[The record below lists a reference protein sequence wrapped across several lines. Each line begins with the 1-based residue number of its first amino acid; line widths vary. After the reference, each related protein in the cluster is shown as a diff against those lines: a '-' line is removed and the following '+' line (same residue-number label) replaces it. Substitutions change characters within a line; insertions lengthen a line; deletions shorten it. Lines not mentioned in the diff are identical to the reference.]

1 MLWLA
6 NASVARALP
15 NPRCAQD
22 VSPKPCASVRAV
34 SGHQRR
40 DEGSEITA
48 VWGAKGGAG
57 ASTVSL
63 NLASYLASLGRS
75 VLLLDADLNG
85 GGLPLLAGCVEPVPV
100 AIDSELAVAEL
111 SEALLRLRSAD
122 SQLKG
127 GGSALGLRSRSASP
141 ATTTT
146 ASSSPPASADLLSAA
161 SMPYNQ
167 RPDAHRFGGARSSQ
181 HADTGTA
188 KHGKASDAASAALV
202 ADVAPGLYMAR
213 ALVPTDTILQPSE
226 LELPAACH
234 GSLLHTLPVDHVVV
248 DLGSYLSAPQ
258 RTLILGADRTLAV
271 LTPEPL
277 AVSRLFKQLRT
288 LTQLDALSLCESD
301 AERAALRRL
310 DATTEGPRHWYA
322 RLASRDGRLAHA
334 LRHRAEDRA
343 WLCVL
348 NMTRARAEM
357 DVGPHIVSVA
367 RAALGLRLAC
377 VGALDFDDVV
387 RNGAITRR
395 PLLLHNPV
403 ARAAKL
409 FERVARVALTAASG
423 ESRLLTL
430 PPPPALDRT
439 RESLYDV
446 LELSFEASE
455 EEIRRGHRRLRQ
467 AFADESIAGAGAWS
481 SGERSAALLKLDEA
495 LKVLTNPA
503 LREAY
508 DLSVSPPSRRI
519 SLAPRA
525 SVQPEA
531 LVAAQALV
539 DALSPETIDGP
550 TLRQVR
556 EARGLSLQE
565 IAEQTRIR
573 SLFLT
578 AIEEESV
585 AALPARVYVAG
596 FVRQYLS
603 RLGIDEPWAE
613 GALLN
618 RLCPQDGPKPS
629 HRLGASHSG
638 AP

>member
-1 MLWLA
+1 MGL
-6 NASVARALP
+6 
-15 NPRCAQD
+15 
-22 VSPKPCASVRAV
+22 V
-34 SGHQRR
+34 SGHRSN
-40 DEGSEITA
+40 DGSSEVTA

-85 GGLPLLAGCVEPVPV
+85 GGLPLLAGCAEPRPI
-100 AIDSELAVAEL
+100 AIDSELAIGEL
-111 SEALLRLRSAD
+111 AEALTRLGTD
-122 SQLKG
+122 EGVLKR
-127 GGSALGLRSRSASP
+127 GSGALGLRARSAP
-141 ATTTT
+141 AV
-146 ASSSPPASADLLSAA
+146 SK
-161 SMPYNQ
+161 
-167 RPDAHRFGGARSSQ
+167 ARSSSLAPPVPAPPSGAGDVSATRVP
-181 HADTGTA
+181 HRDNDGPLGY
-188 KHGKASDAASAALV
+188 GKRDLDVEV
-202 ADVAPGLYMAR
+202 APLATDVGPGLYLAR
-213 ALVPTDTILQPSE
+213 AVVPTDVLLKPDE
-226 LELPAACH
+226 LELAAACY
-234 GSLLHTLPVDHVVV
+234 GSLLRTLPVDHVVV

-258 RTLILGADRTLAV
+258 RTLIRCADRTLAV

-277 AVSRLFKQLRT
+277 AVSRLFKQLRV
-288 LTQLDALSLCESD
+288 LTQLDALALCESD

-310 DATTEGPRHWYA
+310 DAATEGPRHWYA
-322 RLASRDGRLAHA
+322 RLASRNGRLAHA

-348 NMTRARAEM
+348 NMTRSRAET
-357 DVGPHIVSVA
+357 DVGSHIVSVA

-395 PLLLHNPV
+395 PLLLANPV

-409 FERVARVALTAASG
+409 FERVARVALTAVDG
-423 ESRLLTL
+423 ESRLLSLT
-430 PPPPALDRT
+430 PPPALDRT

-467 AFADESIAGAGAWS
+467 AFSDESIAGAGAWNAS
-481 SGERSAALLKLDEA
+481 ERVAALLKLDEA

-519 SLAPRA
+519 SLAPKA
-525 SVQPEA
+525 SVQPES

-539 DALSPETIDGP
+539 DALSPDTIDGP
-550 TLRQVR
+550 ILRQVR

-573 SLFLT
+573 STFLS
-578 AIEEESV
+578 AIEEEAV
-585 AALPARVYVAG
+585 ETLPARVYVAG
-596 FVRQYLS
+596 FVRQYLN
-603 RLGIDEPWAE
+603 RLGINEAWAE
-613 GALLN
+613 DAMLH
-618 RLCPQDGPKPS
+618 RLCPQDSAVPLRRRRATYADA
-629 HRLGASHSG
+629 H
-638 AP
+638 